1 MKINI
6 KATNAKL
13 TPEAHEMINEKVG
26 GLTKYFDNIIEVDVE
41 IGLISFHH
49 RNGDNFRAEINLT
62 VPGTVLRAE
71 AETDNIEKSI
81 NEAKDKMKQE
91 LIKYKEK
98 KQE

>member
-13 TPEAHEMINEKVG
+13 TPAAHDMINEKVG
-26 GLTKYFDNIIEVDVE
+26 SLDKYFDNIIEADVE
-41 IGLISFHH
+41 IGLTSFHH
-49 RNGDNFRAEINLT
+49 QSGDIFRAEINMA
-62 VPGTVLRAE
+62 VPGTILRAE

-81 NEAKDKMKQE
+81 NAVRDKMKQV

>member
-26 GLTKYFDNIIEVDVE
+26 GLTKYFDNIIEADVE